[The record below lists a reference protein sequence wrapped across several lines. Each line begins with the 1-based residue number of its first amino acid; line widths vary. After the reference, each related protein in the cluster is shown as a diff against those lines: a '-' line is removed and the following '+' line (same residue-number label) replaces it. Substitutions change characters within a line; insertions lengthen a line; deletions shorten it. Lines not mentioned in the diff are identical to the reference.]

1 MTVTSP
7 VNAVI
12 FGLEGPKL
20 RSGEAAFFRDCNPF
34 GFILFSRN
42 VETPE
47 QVKKLCG
54 DLRTTVGRNAL
65 IFVDQEGGRVQRLG
79 PPHWRKATYAYDFG
93 ELYSHN
99 TQNALRAIWLNF
111 RLIAEELRTVGI
123 TANCAPVLDLPVF
136 GADPIISDRAFS
148 RHPDAMIDMAQACI
162 SGLAAGGVASVIKHI
177 PGHGR
182 ATVDSHKALPVIGE
196 PIAELSKTDFLPF
209 KALNAAPM
217 AMTAHVILKQINAKN
232 PVTVSRIAFEK
243 IIRGELGYD
252 GLVMSDDL
260 DMKALK
266 GDLTD
271 LTRDCL
277 GAGCD
282 IVLQCNGNLANM
294 VKVAKGLEALTGD
307 SLRRAKLAET
317 ATEGY
322 EEFDLEAGLD
332 EYTAIMTQLGN
343 LVAG

>member
-1 MTVTSP
+1 MNTTSP
-7 VNAVI
+7 INAAI
-12 FGLEGPKL
+12 FGLAGPEL
-20 RSGEAAFFRDCNPF
+20 RAGEAAFFRDCNPF
-34 GFILFSRN
+34 GFILFARN

-47 QVKKLCG
+47 QVKKLCA
-54 DLRTTVGRNAL
+54 DLRHAIGRNVL

-93 ELYSHN
+93 ELYSNN
-99 TQNALRAIWLNF
+99 TQNGLRAIWLNF
-111 RLIAEELRTVGI
+111 RLMAEELRTVGI

-148 RHPDAMIDMAQACI
+148 RDPDAMIHMAQACI
-162 SGLAAGGVASVIKHI
+162 SGLTAGGVAAVIKHI

-182 ATVDSHKALPVIGE
+182 ANVDSHKALPVIDE
-196 PIAELSKTDFLPF
+196 PIEELSKTDFLPF
-209 KALNAAPM
+209 KALNEVPM
-217 AMTAHVILKQINAKN
+217 AMTAHVILEQIDAKN
-232 PVTVSRIAFEK
+232 PVTVSKLAFDK
-243 IIRGELGYD
+243 IIRGVLGYD

-271 LTRDCL
+271 LTRSCL

-282 IVLQCNGNLANM
+282 IVLQCDGNLANM
-294 VKVAKGLEALTGD
+294 VKVAKGLKPLEGD

-317 ATEGY
+317 ATAGY

-332 EYTAIMTQLGN
+332 EYTAIMTQLGS
-343 LVAG
+343 